1 MDVKTGRSRPIS
13 AEPRAAADA
22 RKTALD
28 CMLSALEHLDGDASI
43 SPIIGSQLQL
53 AIDRLISSMP
63 DDPQAIHY
71 AWKSGQYRQQ

>member
-1 MDVKTGRSRPIS
+1 MDVKSGRLRPIS
-13 AEPRAAADA
+13 AEPKAADA

-28 CMLSALEHLDGDASI
+28 CMLSALEHLDSDGSI

-63 DDPQAIHY
+63 GDLQTARPIA
-71 AWKSGQYRQQ
+71 RPR